1 MDRIISQGTS
11 LWSRAHKFLVCRPT
25 ASVVAQ
31 HNKKI
36 RSLIRN
42 ELDDSVTR
50 LAAINASTIK
60 PLVDFVTENR
70 SAATPLTGAIEQM
83 KIANDAT
90 LFKFGAMTTRVVD
103 QLDTM
108 TQLARNTYDA
118 IISEDEHVPTW
129 GSSAPAIDV

>member
-1 MDRIISQGTS
+1 
-11 LWSRAHKFLVCRPT
+11 
-25 ASVVAQ
+25 
-31 HNKKI
+31 
-36 RSLIRN
+36 
-42 ELDDSVTR
+42 
-50 LAAINASTIK
+50 
-60 PLVDFVTENR
+60 
-70 SAATPLTGAIEQM
+70 M

-103 QLDTM
+103 QLHKTM